1 MKTRE
6 EAKKLNRM
14 LSELTDDALL
24 RVTGGHGEPGTLDRI
39 LIELYSWL
47 DAHPNAT
54 KSDVYDILHEKKAEN
69 ADILTADEVI
79 ALNELL
85 NLFAS

>member
-1 MKTRE
+1 MKTRDE
-6 EAKKLNRM
+6 TKKLNKM
-14 LSELTDDALL
+14 LLELTDDALL
-24 RVTGGHGEPGTLDRI
+24 QVTGGHGEPGTLDRI
-39 LIELYSWL
+39 LIELSSWL

-54 KSDVYDILHEKKAEN
+54 KSDIYDILHEKKDEN

-85 NLFAS
+85 NSFAS

>member
-1 MKTRE
+1 
-6 EAKKLNRM
+6 M

-24 RVTGGHGEPGTLDRI
+24 QVTGGHSEPGTLDRI
-39 LIELYSWL
+39 LIELSSWL

-54 KSDVYDILHEKKAEN
+54 KSDVYDILHEKKDEN
-69 ADILTADEVI
+69 ADILTASEVI

-85 NLFAS
+85 NSFAS